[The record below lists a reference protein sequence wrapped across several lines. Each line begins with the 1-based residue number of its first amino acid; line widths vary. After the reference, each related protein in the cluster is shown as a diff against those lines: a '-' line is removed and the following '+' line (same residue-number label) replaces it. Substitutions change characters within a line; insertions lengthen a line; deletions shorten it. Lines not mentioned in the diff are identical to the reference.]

1 MIALERAPHKTTSHG
16 RPHRRSLPSFY
27 SMFFEQNDTY
37 LYISSRLRGTI
48 KGMVAKNAGLP
59 ATPADLIN
67 VDEVIGK
74 YYDLVPD
81 PSIAEQRVIFGTSG
95 HRGSSLKT
103 SFNEA
108 HIVAIAQAIAEYRA
122 KAGVTGPLYLG
133 RDTHALSEPAT
144 RTAIE
149 VLVANGVRVRIDSR
163 DDVVP
168 TPVVSQAILTHN
180 RAADGSQRFTG
191 NDIADGIV
199 VTPSHNPPTD
209 GGFKYDP
216 PTGGPAPAEATNA
229 IAARANELLGS
240 YKSVKRTPYEQAIA
254 SDLVER
260 FDYREHYV
268 DDLSNV
274 IDFDVIRSSGVRLGI
289 DPLGGASV
297 NYWPL
302 MNEKYGLSIDVVR
315 PQVDPTW
322 SFMTIDH
329 DGKIRMDPSSPY
341 AMKGLVDSLNNGA
354 WKKYD
359 LVGGTDPDADRHGIV
374 CPDWGVMNPNH
385 YIAVCVEYLFGGNRP
400 GWPENAGI
408 GKTLVSS
415 SLIDRVATSIG
426 ARLVEVPV
434 GFKWFVDPLFSGEV
448 AFGGEE
454 SSGMSFL
461 RKDGRVWTT
470 DKDGLIPDL
479 LAAEITARTGKNPAQ
494 LHQDQVSR
502 FGESWYR
509 RIDTPTTLEQKQKFA
524 HLTGDDVTATRL
536 AGEEITA
543 KLTTAPGNGAAIGG
557 IKVTTANNWFAARPS
572 GTENIYKVYA
582 ESFVSPDALDKVLDE
597 ATDVVDKA
605 LEG

>member
-1 MIALERAPHKTTSHG
+1 MAW
-16 RPHRRSLPSFY
+16 
-27 SMFFEQNDTY
+27 QNG
-37 LYISSRLRGTI
+37 I
-48 KGMVAKNAGLP
+48 MVATNAGMP
-59 ATPADLIN
+59 ATPADLID

-74 YYDLVPD
+74 YYDDVPD
-81 PSIAEQRVIFGTSG
+81 PSNPEQRVIFGTSG

-108 HIVAIAQAIAEYRA
+108 HIVAISQAIAEYR
-122 KAGVTGPLYLG
+122 KRAGVTGPLYIG
-133 RDTHALSEPAT
+133 RDTHALSGPAEK
-144 RTAIE
+144 TAIE
-149 VLVANGVRVRIDSR
+149 VLVANGVHVRIDSR
-163 DDVVP
+163 DDYVP
-168 TPVVSQAILTHN
+168 TPVISQAILTHN

-191 NDIADGIV
+191 DGLADGIV

-216 PTGGPAPAEATNA
+216 VTGGPAPADVTNA
-229 IAARANELLGS
+229 IANRANELLGS
-240 YKSVKRTPYEQAIA
+240 YRSVARVPYEQAIA
-254 SDLVER
+254 SSLVER

-268 DDLSNV
+268 ADLGAV
-274 IDFDVIRSSGVRLGI
+274 IDFDAIRSSGVRLGI

-302 MNEKYGLSIDVVR
+302 INERYGLNIGVVR
-315 PQVDPTW
+315 PKVDPTW
-322 SFMTIDH
+322 RFMTIDH

-341 AMKGLVDSLNNGA
+341 AMKGLVDELNAGA
-354 WKKYD
+354 WDKYD

-385 YIAVCVEYLFGGNRP
+385 YIAVCVEYLFGGHRP
-400 GWPENAGI
+400 GWPKGTGI

-415 SLIDRVATSIG
+415 SLIDRVATSIN
-426 ARLVEVPV
+426 AKLVEVPV

-461 RKDGRVWTT
+461 RRDGHVWTT

-479 LAAEITARTGKNPAQ
+479 LAAEITANTGKNPAQ
-494 LHQDQVSR
+494 LHQEQVQR

-509 RIDTPTTLEQKQKFA
+509 RVDTPTTLEQKQKFA
-524 HLTGDDVTATRL
+524 SLNGDDVAAQTL
-536 AGEEITA
+536 GDEPIIA
-543 KLTTAPGNGAAIGG
+543 KLTEAPGNHAPIGG
-557 IKVTTANNWFAARPS
+557 LKVTTKNNWFAARPS

-582 ESFVSPDALDKVLDE
+582 ESFVSPEILDKVLDE
-597 ATDVVDKA
+597 ATVVVDKA
-605 LEG
+605 LGE

>member
-1 MIALERAPHKTTSHG
+1 MNMA
-16 RPHRRSLPSFY
+16 
-27 SMFFEQNDTY
+27 
-37 LYISSRLRGTI
+37 
-48 KGMVAKNAGLP
+48 AKNAGMP
-59 ATPADLIN
+59 ATEKDLIN
-67 VDEVIGK
+67 VDEVIGS
-74 YYDLVPD
+74 YYSLVPEAD
-81 PSIAEQRVIFGTSG
+81 IPEQRVSFGTSG

-108 HIVAIAQAIAEYRA
+108 HIVTITQAIAEIRK
-122 KAGVTGPLYLG
+122 KAGIDGPLYIG
-133 RDTHALSEPAT
+133 RDTHALSEPAWK
-144 RTAIE
+144 TAIE
-149 VLVANGVRVRIDSR
+149 VLVANGIRVRIDSH
-163 DDVVP
+163 DDFTP
-168 TPVVSQAILTHN
+168 TPVISQAILTHN
-180 RAADGSQRFTG
+180 RAKDGTQRFSG

-216 PTGGPAPAEATNA
+216 PTGGPAPSKTTNA
-229 IAARANELLGS
+229 IANRANELLPDW
-240 YKSVKRTPYEQAIA
+240 KNVKRVPFEQAIK

-268 DDLSNV
+268 NDLNNV
-274 IDFDVIRSSGVRLGI
+274 IDFDVLKASGVRLGI

-297 NYWPL
+297 NYWDL
-302 MNEKYGLSIDVVR
+302 INEKYGLSIGVVR

-322 SFMTIDH
+322 RFMTLDH
-329 DGKIRMDPSSPY
+329 DGKIRMDPSSPH
-341 AMKGLVDSLNNGA
+341 AMKGLVDQLNAGA
-354 WKKYD
+354 WDKYD

-374 CPDWGVMNPNH
+374 CPNYGVMNPNH
-385 YIAVCVEYLFGGNRP
+385 YLAVCVEYLFGGNRP
-400 GWPENAGI
+400 DWPENAGV

-415 SLIDRVATSIG
+415 SLIDRVAESIN
-426 ARLVEVPV
+426 AKLVEVPV

-479 LAAEITARTGKNPAQ
+479 LAAEITGKTGKNPAE
-494 LHQDQVSR
+494 LHKEQVNR
-502 FGESWYR
+502 FGESWYK

-524 HLTGDDVTATRL
+524 NLDGDDVEATTL

-543 KLTTAPGNGAAIGG
+543 KLTKAPGNNAQIGG
-557 IKVTTANNWFAARPS
+557 LKVTTRNNWFAARPS

-582 ESFVSPDALDKVLDE
+582 ESFESEQALENILKE
-597 ATDVVDKA
+597 AAETVDKA
-605 LEG
+605 LA

>member
-1 MIALERAPHKTTSHG
+1 M
-16 RPHRRSLPSFY
+16 
-27 SMFFEQNDTY
+27 D
-37 LYISSRLRGTI
+37 
-48 KGMVAKNAGLP
+48 
-59 ATPADLIN
+59 

-74 YYDLVPD
+74 YYDIVPD
-81 PSIAEQRVIFGTSG
+81 VNVPEQRVSFGTSG

-108 HIVAIAQAIAEYRA
+108 HIVAISQAIAEHR
-122 KAGVTGPLYLG
+122 KAAGITGPLYLG
-133 RDTHALSEPAT
+133 RDTHALSLPAWK
-144 RTAIE
+144 TAIE

-163 DDVVP
+163 DDFTP

-180 RAADGSQRFTG
+180 RAADGTQRFSG
-191 NDIADGIV
+191 DDLADGIV

-216 PTGGPAPAEATNA
+216 PTGGPAPAETTNA
-229 IAARANELLGS
+229 IAKRANELLPDF
-240 YKSVKRTPYEQAIA
+240 KNVKRIPFEQAVK

-260 FDYREHYV
+260 FDFRKHYV
-268 DDLSNV
+268 EDLGNV
-274 IDFDVIRSSGVRLGI
+274 IDFDVIKSSGVRLGI

-302 MNEKYGLSIDVVR
+302 VNEVYGTSIEVVR

-322 SFMTIDH
+322 RFMTIDH

-354 WKKYD
+354 WDKYD

-385 YIAVCVEYLFGGNRP
+385 YIAVVVEYLFGKDKNGNPNRP
-400 GWPENAGI
+400 DWPEGTGI

-415 SLIDRVATSIG
+415 SLIDRVAASIG
-426 ARLVEVPV
+426 AKLVEVPV
-434 GFKWFVDPLFSGEV
+434 GFKWFVDPLFTGEV

-461 RKDGRVWTT
+461 RKDGHVWTT

-479 LAAEITARTGKNPAQ
+479 LAAEITGKMGKNPAE
-494 LHQDQVSR
+494 LHKDQVAR
-502 FGESWYR
+502 FGESWYK

-524 HLTGDDVTATRL
+524 KLTGDDVTATTL
-536 AGEEITA
+536 GGEEITA
-543 KLTTAPGNGAAIGG
+543 KLTKAPGNDAPIGG
-557 IKVTTANNWFAARPS
+557 LKVTTKNNWFAARPS

-582 ESFVSPDALDKVLDE
+582 ESFDSPETLDKVLEE
-597 ATDVVDKA
+597 ATEVVDKA
-605 LEG
+605 LAE

>member
-1 MIALERAPHKTTSHG
+1 MNMA
-16 RPHRRSLPSFY
+16 
-27 SMFFEQNDTY
+27 
-37 LYISSRLRGTI
+37 
-48 KGMVAKNAGLP
+48 AKNAGMP
-59 ATPADLIN
+59 ATEKDLIN
-67 VDEVIGK
+67 VDEVIGS
-74 YYDLVPD
+74 YYSLVPEAD
-81 PSIAEQRVIFGTSG
+81 IPEQRVSFGTSG

-108 HIVAIAQAIAEYRA
+108 HIVTITQAIAEIRK
-122 KAGVTGPLYLG
+122 KAGIDGPLYIG
-133 RDTHALSEPAT
+133 RDTHALSEPAWK
-144 RTAIE
+144 TAIE
-149 VLVANGVRVRIDSR
+149 VLVANGIRVRIDSH
-163 DDVVP
+163 DDFTP
-168 TPVVSQAILTHN
+168 TPVISQAILTHN
-180 RAADGSQRFTG
+180 RAKDGTQRFSG

-216 PTGGPAPAEATNA
+216 PTGGPAPSETTNA
-229 IAARANELLGS
+229 IANRANELLPDW
-240 YKSVKRTPYEQAIA
+240 KNVKRVPFEQAIK

-268 DDLSNV
+268 NDLNNV
-274 IDFDVIRSSGVRLGI
+274 IDFDVLKASGVRLGI

-297 NYWPL
+297 NYWDL
-302 MNEKYGLSIDVVR
+302 INEKYGLSIGVVR

-322 SFMTIDH
+322 RFMTLDH
-329 DGKIRMDPSSPY
+329 DGKIRMDPSSPH
-341 AMKGLVDSLNNGA
+341 AMKGLVDQLNAGA
-354 WKKYD
+354 WDKYD

-374 CPDWGVMNPNH
+374 CPNYGVMNPNH
-385 YIAVCVEYLFGGNRP
+385 YLAVCVEYLFGGNRP
-400 GWPENAGI
+400 DWPENAGV

-415 SLIDRVATSIG
+415 SLIDRVAESIN
-426 ARLVEVPV
+426 AKLVEVPV

-479 LAAEITARTGKNPAQ
+479 LAAEITGKTGKNPAE
-494 LHQDQVSR
+494 LHKEQVNR
-502 FGESWYR
+502 FGESWYK

-524 HLTGDDVTATRL
+524 NLDGDDVEATTL

-543 KLTTAPGNGAAIGG
+543 KLTKAPGNNAQIGG
-557 IKVTTANNWFAARPS
+557 LKVTTRNNWFAARPS

-582 ESFVSPDALDKVLDE
+582 ESFESE
-597 ATDVVDKA
+597 QA
-605 LEG
+605 LENILIDRRICFRQPRRSDGLGLGGA

>member
-1 MIALERAPHKTTSHG
+1 
-16 RPHRRSLPSFY
+16 
-27 SMFFEQNDTY
+27 
-37 LYISSRLRGTI
+37 
-48 KGMVAKNAGLP
+48 MVAKNAGLP
-59 ATPADLIN
+59 ATPADLID

-74 YYDLVPD
+74 YYDIVPD
-81 PSIAEQRVIFGTSG
+81 VNVPEQRVSFGTSG

-108 HIVAIAQAIAEYRA
+108 HIVAISQAIAEHR
-122 KAGVTGPLYLG
+122 KAAGITGPLYIG
-133 RDTHALSEPAT
+133 RDTHALSLPAWK
-144 RTAIE
+144 TAIE

-163 DDVVP
+163 DDFTP

-180 RAADGSQRFTG
+180 RAADGTQRFSG
-191 NDIADGIV
+191 DDLADGIV

-216 PTGGPAPAEATNA
+216 PTGGPAPAETTNA
-229 IAARANELLGS
+229 IAKRANELLPDF
-240 YKSVKRTPYEQAIA
+240 KNVKRVPFEQAVK

-260 FDYREHYV
+260 FDFRKHYV
-268 DDLSNV
+268 EDLGNV
-274 IDFDVIRSSGVRLGI
+274 IDFDVIKSSGVRLGI

-302 MNEKYGLSIDVVR
+302 VNEVYGTSIEVVR

-322 SFMTIDH
+322 RFMPIDH

-354 WKKYD
+354 WDKYD

-385 YIAVCVEYLFGGNRP
+385 YIAVVVEYLFGKDKNGNPNRP
-400 GWPENAGI
+400 DWPEGTGI

-415 SLIDRVATSIG
+415 SLIDRVAASIG
-426 ARLVEVPV
+426 AKLVEVPV
-434 GFKWFVDPLFSGEV
+434 GFKWFVDPLFTGEV

-479 LAAEITARTGKNPAQ
+479 LAAEITGKMGKNPAE
-494 LHQDQVSR
+494 LHKDQVAR
-502 FGESWYR
+502 FGESWYK

-524 HLTGDDVTATRL
+524 KLTGDDVTATTL
-536 AGEEITA
+536 GGEEITA
-543 KLTTAPGNGAAIGG
+543 KLTKAPGNDAPIGG
-557 IKVTTANNWFAARPS
+557 LKVTTKNNWFAARPS

-582 ESFVSPDALDKVLDE
+582 ESFDSPETLDKVLEE
-597 ATDVVDKA
+597 ATEVVDKA
-605 LEG
+605 LAE

>member
-1 MIALERAPHKTTSHG
+1 
-16 RPHRRSLPSFY
+16 
-27 SMFFEQNDTY
+27 
-37 LYISSRLRGTI
+37 
-48 KGMVAKNAGLP
+48 MVAKNAGLP
-59 ATPADLIN
+59 ATPADLID

-74 YYDLVPD
+74 YYDIVPD
-81 PSIAEQRVIFGTSG
+81 VNVPEQRVSFGTSG

-108 HIVAIAQAIAEYRA
+108 HIVAISQAIAEHR
-122 KAGVTGPLYLG
+122 KAAGITGPLYIG
-133 RDTHALSEPAT
+133 RDTHALSLPAWK
-144 RTAIE
+144 TAIE

-163 DDVVP
+163 DDFTP

-180 RAADGSQRFTG
+180 RAADGTQRFSG
-191 NDIADGIV
+191 DDLADGIV

-216 PTGGPAPAEATNA
+216 PTGGPAPAETTNA
-229 IAARANELLGS
+229 IAKRANELLPDF
-240 YKSVKRTPYEQAIA
+240 KNVKRIPFEQAVK

-260 FDYREHYV
+260 FDFRKHYV
-268 DDLSNV
+268 EDLGNV
-274 IDFDVIRSSGVRLGI
+274 IDFDVIKSSGVRLGI

-302 MNEKYGLSIDVVR
+302 VNEVYGTSIEVVR

-322 SFMTIDH
+322 RFMTIDH

-354 WKKYD
+354 WDKYD

-385 YIAVCVEYLFGGNRP
+385 YIAVVVEYLFGKDKNGNPNRP
-400 GWPENAGI
+400 DWPEGTGI

-415 SLIDRVATSIG
+415 SLIDRVAASIG
-426 ARLVEVPV
+426 AKLVEVPV
-434 GFKWFVDPLFSGEV
+434 GFKWFVDPLFTGEV

-479 LAAEITARTGKNPAQ
+479 LAAEITGKMGKNPAE
-494 LHQDQVSR
+494 LHKDQVAR
-502 FGESWYR
+502 FGESWYK

-524 HLTGDDVTATRL
+524 KLTGDDVTATTL
-536 AGEEITA
+536 GGEEITA
-543 KLTTAPGNGAAIGG
+543 KLTKAPGNDAPIGG
-557 IKVTTANNWFAARPS
+557 LKVTTKNNWFAARPS

-582 ESFVSPDALDKVLDE
+582 ESFDSPETLDKVLEE
-597 ATDVVDKA
+597 ATEVVDKA
-605 LEG
+605 LAE

>member
-1 MIALERAPHKTTSHG
+1 MNMA
-16 RPHRRSLPSFY
+16 
-27 SMFFEQNDTY
+27 
-37 LYISSRLRGTI
+37 
-48 KGMVAKNAGLP
+48 AKNAGMP
-59 ATPADLIN
+59 ATEKDLIN
-67 VDEVIGK
+67 VDEVIGS
-74 YYDLVPD
+74 YYSLVPEAD
-81 PSIAEQRVIFGTSG
+81 IPEQRVSFGTSG

-108 HIVAIAQAIAEYRA
+108 HIVTITQAIAEIRK
-122 KAGVTGPLYLG
+122 KAGIDGPLYIG
-133 RDTHALSEPAT
+133 RDTHALSEPAWK
-144 RTAIE
+144 TAIE
-149 VLVANGVRVRIDSR
+149 VLVANGIRVRIDSH
-163 DDVVP
+163 DDFTP
-168 TPVVSQAILTHN
+168 TPVISQAILTHN
-180 RAADGSQRFTG
+180 RAKDGTQRFSG

-216 PTGGPAPAEATNA
+216 PTGGPAPSETTNA
-229 IAARANELLGS
+229 IANRANELLPDW
-240 YKSVKRTPYEQAIA
+240 KNVKRVPFEQAIK

-268 DDLSNV
+268 NDLNNV
-274 IDFDVIRSSGVRLGI
+274 IDFDVLKASGVRLGI

-297 NYWPL
+297 NYWDL
-302 MNEKYGLSIDVVR
+302 INEKYGLSIGVVR

-322 SFMTIDH
+322 RFMTLDH
-329 DGKIRMDPSSPY
+329 DGKIRMDPSSPH
-341 AMKGLVDSLNNGA
+341 AMKGLVDQLNAGA
-354 WKKYD
+354 WDKYD

-374 CPDWGVMNPNH
+374 CPNYGVMNPNH
-385 YIAVCVEYLFGGNRP
+385 YLAVCVEYLFCGNRP
-400 GWPENAGI
+400 DWPENAGV

-415 SLIDRVATSIG
+415 SLIDRVAESIN
-426 ARLVEVPV
+426 AKLVEVPV

-479 LAAEITARTGKNPAQ
+479 LAAEITGKTGKNPAE
-494 LHQDQVSR
+494 LHKEQVNR
-502 FGESWYR
+502 FGESWYK

-524 HLTGDDVTATRL
+524 NLDGDDVEATTL

-543 KLTTAPGNGAAIGG
+543 KLTKAPGNNAQIGG
-557 IKVTTANNWFAARPS
+557 LKVTTRNNWFAARPS

-582 ESFVSPDALDKVLDE
+582 ESFESEQALENILKE
-597 ATDVVDKA
+597 AAETVDKA
-605 LEG
+605 LA

>member
-1 MIALERAPHKTTSHG
+1 
-16 RPHRRSLPSFY
+16 
-27 SMFFEQNDTY
+27 
-37 LYISSRLRGTI
+37 
-48 KGMVAKNAGLP
+48 MVAKNAGLP
-59 ATPADLIN
+59 ATPADLID

-74 YYDLVPD
+74 YYDIVPD
-81 PSIAEQRVIFGTSG
+81 VNVPEQRVSFGTSG

-108 HIVAIAQAIAEYRA
+108 HIVAISQAIAEHR
-122 KAGVTGPLYLG
+122 KAAGITGPLYLG
-133 RDTHALSEPAT
+133 RDTHALSLPAWK
-144 RTAIE
+144 TAIE

-163 DDVVP
+163 DDFTP

-180 RAADGSQRFTG
+180 RAADGTQRFSG
-191 NDIADGIV
+191 DDLADGIV

-216 PTGGPAPAEATNA
+216 PTGGPAPAETTNA
-229 IAARANELLGS
+229 IAKRANELLPDF
-240 YKSVKRTPYEQAIA
+240 KNVKRIPFEQAVK

-260 FDYREHYV
+260 FDFRKHYV
-268 DDLSNV
+268 EDLGNV
-274 IDFDVIRSSGVRLGI
+274 IDFDVIKSSGVRLGI

-302 MNEKYGLSIDVVR
+302 VNEVYGTSIEVVR

-322 SFMTIDH
+322 RFMTIDH

-354 WKKYD
+354 WDKYD

-374 CPDWGVMNPNH
+374 CPNWGVMNPNH
-385 YIAVCVEYLFGGNRP
+385 YIAVVVEYLFGKDKNGNPNRP
-400 GWPENAGI
+400 DWPEGTGI

-415 SLIDRVATSIG
+415 SLIDRVAASIG
-426 ARLVEVPV
+426 AKLVEVPV
-434 GFKWFVDPLFSGEV
+434 GFKWFVDPLFTGEV

-479 LAAEITARTGKNPAQ
+479 LAAEITGKMGKNPAE
-494 LHQDQVSR
+494 LHKDQVAR
-502 FGESWYR
+502 FGESWYK

-524 HLTGDDVTATRL
+524 KLTGDDVTATTL
-536 AGEEITA
+536 GGEEITA
-543 KLTTAPGNGAAIGG
+543 KLTKAPGNDAPIGG
-557 IKVTTANNWFAARPS
+557 LKVTTKNNWFAARPS

-582 ESFVSPDALDKVLDE
+582 ESFVSPETLDKVLEE
-597 ATDVVDKA
+597 ATEVVDKA
-605 LEG
+605 LAE